1 MKVNVNFD
9 KLKVV
14 LSQLGDALLESDK
27 NYNDTNLVINELCKN
42 LEDQED
48 KINQLENFKDS
59 FKNENGDINETIEN
73 IKSFKK
79 LFKRIEN
86 LER

>member
-1 MKVNVNFD
+1 LKVNVNFD